1 MIFNV
6 LGSLGRTQFKCWE
19 ARQVLDIHGTEKA
32 YEVLREAL
40 HSMEKVEDHSTES
53 FKLTKAFYSYTEGEI
68 LWRNRDYKKA
78 LASLQLSLTFSE
90 ELLKE
95 HADLARCYNAVGNC
109 CFHLNRPTEALQFF
123 EKAYEMQERLAG
135 FEHYFDLPMYKH
147 QIGTTYESL
156 QKYDKAVE
164 YYRDALRL
172 LKELNLSGFADEAH
186 FCRNLA
192 TTLMFQKKYSEAAE
206 PAMRAYNIR
215 KEIFKNH
222 PHTVRS
228 IFQRAILQANLQDF
242 EEALKLFLEAWEMEK
257 SLDIMNHS
265 QVWQKIITYVEYLC
279 DLLKKREEKQTFRK
293 DALKFCERFW
303 IEKKKSPL
311 FAFIDSNKDIIDALM
326 DLVCDENDKYEL
338 QKEQLW
344 FYEGMYN
351 ATKKELQKD
360 CDLEIESDT
369 LHYTLEEM
377 TKLLNQMIHLCHQL
391 KDYKRE
397 ELYADELQV
406 CWF

>member
-40 HSMEKVEDHSTES
+40 HSMEKVEDQSTES
-53 FKLTKAFYSYTEGEI
+53 FKLTKALYSYTEGEI

-147 QIGTTYESL
+147 QIGTAYESL

-172 LKELNLSGFADEAH
+172 LEELNLSGLGDEAH
-186 FCRNLA
+186 FCREIANAL
-192 TTLMFQKKYSEAAE
+192 LWQGKYSEAAE

-215 KEIFKNH
+215 KKLLKNH
-222 PHTVRS
+222 PLTVRS
-228 IFQRAILQANLQDF
+228 IFQRAILQHCLQDY
-242 EEALKLFLEAWEMEK
+242 EGALKLYLEAWEMEK
-257 SLDIMNHS
+257 SLDVGNHS
-265 QVWQKIITYVEYLC
+265 EVWQKIITGVEDMC
-279 DLLKKREEKQTFRK
+279 DFLKNGEKKQTFRK
-293 DALKFCERFW
+293 DALKFCKQFW
-303 IEKKKSPL
+303 IEKKKSPR
-311 FAFIDSNKDIIDALM
+311 FAFIDSNKDIIDTLM
-326 DLVCDENDKYEL
+326 DLVSDENDKYEL

-351 ATKKELQKD
+351 ATKEELQKD
-360 CDLEIESDT
+360 CDLETESDT
-369 LHYTLEEM
+369 LHYMLEEM

-391 KDYKRE
+391 KDNKRE
-397 ELYADELQV
+397 ELYTNELQV
-406 CWF
+406 

>member
-1 MIFNV
+1 M
-6 LGSLGRTQFKCWE
+6 
-19 ARQVLDIHGTEKA
+19 LDIHGTEKA

-40 HSMEKVEDHSTES
+40 HSMEKVEDQSTES

-147 QIGTTYESL
+147 QIGTAYESL

-172 LKELNLSGFADEAH
+172 LEELNLSGFGDEAH
-186 FCRNLA
+186 FCRELA
-192 TTLMFQKKYSEAAE
+192 NALLWQGKYSEAAE

-215 KEIFKNH
+215 KKLLKNH
-222 PHTVRS
+222 PLTVRS
-228 IFQRAILQANLQDF
+228 IFQQAILQHCLRDY
-242 EEALKLFLEAWEMEK
+242 EGALKLYLEAWEMEK
-257 SLDIMNHS
+257 SLDVGNHS
-265 QVWQKIITYVEYLC
+265 EVWQKIITGVEDMC
-279 DLLKKREEKQTFRK
+279 DFLKNGEKKQTFRK
-293 DALKFCERFW
+293 DALKFCKQFW
-303 IEKKKSPL
+303 IEKKKSPR
-311 FAFIDSNKDIIDALM
+311 FAFIDSNKDIIDTLM
-326 DLVCDENDKYEL
+326 DLVSDENDKYEL

-351 ATKKELQKD
+351 ATKEELQKD
-360 CDLEIESDT
+360 CDLETESDT
-369 LHYTLEEM
+369 LHYMLEEM

-391 KDYKRE
+391 QDNKRE
-397 ELYADELQV
+397 ELYTDELQV
-406 CWF
+406 

>member
-147 QIGTTYESL
+147 QIGTAYESL

-172 LKELNLSGFADEAH
+172 LEELNLSGLGDEAH
-186 FCRNLA
+186 FCREIANAL
-192 TTLMFQKKYSEAAE
+192 LWQGKYSEAAE

-215 KEIFKNH
+215 KKLLKNH
-222 PHTVRS
+222 PLTVRS
-228 IFQRAILQANLQDF
+228 IFQRAILQHCLQDY
-242 EEALKLFLEAWEMEK
+242 EGALKLYLEAWEMEK
-257 SLDIMNHS
+257 SLDVGNHS
-265 QVWQKIITYVEYLC
+265 EVWQKIITGVEDMC
-279 DLLKKREEKQTFRK
+279 DFLKNGEEKQTFRK
-293 DALKFCERFW
+293 DALKFCKQFW
-303 IEKKKSPL
+303 IEKKKSPR
-311 FAFIDSNKDIIDALM
+311 FAFIDSNKDIIDTLM
-326 DLVCDENDKYEL
+326 DLVSDENDKYEL

-351 ATKKELQKD
+351 ATKEELQKD
-360 CDLEIESDT
+360 CDLETESDT
-369 LHYTLEEM
+369 LHYMLEEM

-391 KDYKRE
+391 KDYKQE
-397 ELYADELQV
+397 ELYTDELQV
-406 CWF
+406 

>member
-40 HSMEKVEDHSTES
+40 HSMEKVEDQSTES

-147 QIGTTYESL
+147 QIGTAYESL

-172 LKELNLSGFADEAH
+172 LEELNLSGLEDEAH
-186 FCRNLA
+186 ICRDIANAL
-192 TTLMFQKKYSEAAE
+192 LKQGKYSEAAE
-206 PAMRAYNIR
+206 PAMHAYNIR
-215 KEIFKNH
+215 KKLLKNH
-222 PHTVRS
+222 PHMVRS
-228 IFQRAILQANLQDF
+228 IFQRAILQHFLRDY
-242 EEALKLFLEAWEMEK
+242 EGALKLYLEAWEMEK
-257 SLDIMNHS
+257 SLDVGNHS
-265 QVWQKIITYVEYLC
+265 EVWQKIITGVEDMC
-279 DLLKKREEKQTFRK
+279 DFLKNGEKKQTFRK
-293 DALKFCERFW
+293 DALKFCKQFW
-303 IEKKKSPL
+303 IEKKKSPR
-311 FAFIDSNKDIIDALM
+311 FAFIDSNKDIIDTLM
-326 DLVCDENDKYEL
+326 DLVSDENDKYEL

-351 ATKKELQKD
+351 STKEELQKD
-360 CDLEIESDT
+360 CDLETESDT
-369 LHYTLEEM
+369 LHYMLKEM

-391 KDYKRE
+391 QDNKRE
-397 ELYADELQV
+397 ELYTDELQV
-406 CWF
+406 

>member
-40 HSMEKVEDHSTES
+40 HSMEKVEDQSTES
-53 FKLTKAFYSYTEGEI
+53 FKLTKAFYSHTEGEI

-147 QIGTTYESL
+147 QIGTAYESL

-172 LKELNLSGFADEAH
+172 LEELNLSGLGDEAH
-186 FCRNLA
+186 FCREIANAL
-192 TTLMFQKKYSEAAE
+192 LWQGKYSEAAE

-215 KEIFKNH
+215 KKLLKNH
-222 PHTVRS
+222 PLTVRS
-228 IFQRAILQANLQDF
+228 IFQRAILQHCLRDY
-242 EEALKLFLEAWEMEK
+242 EGALKLYLEAWEMEK
-257 SLDIMNHS
+257 SLDVGNHS
-265 QVWQKIITYVEYLC
+265 EVWQKIITGAEDMC
-279 DLLKKREEKQTFRK
+279 DFLKNGEKKQTFRK
-293 DALKFCERFW
+293 DALKFCKQFW
-303 IEKKKSPL
+303 IEKKKSPR
-311 FAFIDSNKDIIDALM
+311 FAFIDSNKDIIDTLM
-326 DLVCDENDKYEL
+326 DLVSDENDKYEL

-351 ATKKELQKD
+351 ATKEELQKD
-360 CDLEIESDT
+360 CDLETESDT
-369 LHYTLEEM
+369 LHYMLEEM

-391 KDYKRE
+391 QDNKRE
-397 ELYADELQV
+397 ELYTNELQV
-406 CWF
+406 

>member
-40 HSMEKVEDHSTES
+40 HSMEKVEDQSTES

-123 EKAYEMQERLAG
+123 EKAYEMQERLAS
-135 FEHYFDLPMYKH
+135 FEHYYDLPMYKH
-147 QIGTTYESL
+147 QIGTAYESL

-172 LKELNLSGFADEAH
+172 LEELNLSGLGDEAH
-186 FCRNLA
+186 FCREIANAL
-192 TTLMFQKKYSEAAE
+192 LWQGKYSEAAE

-215 KEIFKNH
+215 KKLLKNH
-222 PHTVRS
+222 PLTVRS
-228 IFQRAILQANLQDF
+228 IFQRAILQHCLQDY
-242 EEALKLFLEAWEMEK
+242 EGALKLYLEAWEMEK
-257 SLDIMNHS
+257 SLDVGNHS
-265 QVWQKIITYVEYLC
+265 EVWQKIITGVEDMC
-279 DLLKKREEKQTFRK
+279 DFLKNGEKKQTFRK
-293 DALKFCERFW
+293 DALKFCKQFW
-303 IEKKKSPL
+303 IEKKKSPR
-311 FAFIDSNKDIIDALM
+311 FAFIDSNKDIIDTLM
-326 DLVCDENDKYEL
+326 DLVSDENDKYEL

-351 ATKKELQKD
+351 ATKEELQKD
-360 CDLEIESDT
+360 CDLETESDT
-369 LHYTLEEM
+369 LHYMLEEM

-391 KDYKRE
+391 KDYKQE
-397 ELYADELQV
+397 ELYTNELQV
-406 CWF
+406 

>member
-147 QIGTTYESL
+147 QIGTAYESL

-172 LKELNLSGFADEAH
+172 LEELNLSGLGDEAH
-186 FCRNLA
+186 FCREIANAL
-192 TTLMFQKKYSEAAE
+192 LWQGKYSEAAE

-215 KEIFKNH
+215 KKLLKNH
-222 PHTVRS
+222 PLTVRS
-228 IFQRAILQANLQDF
+228 IFQRAILQHCLRDY
-242 EEALKLFLEAWEMEK
+242 EGALKLYLEAWEMEK
-257 SLDIMNHS
+257 SLDVGNHS
-265 QVWQKIITYVEYLC
+265 EVWQKIITGVEDMC
-279 DLLKKREEKQTFRK
+279 DFLKNGEKKQTFRK
-293 DALKFCERFW
+293 DALKFCKQFW
-303 IEKKKSPL
+303 IEKKKSPR
-311 FAFIDSNKDIIDALM
+311 FAFIDSNKDIIDTLM
-326 DLVCDENDKYEL
+326 DLVSDENDKYEL

-351 ATKKELQKD
+351 ATKEELQKD
-360 CDLEIESDT
+360 CDLETESDT
-369 LHYTLEEM
+369 LHYMLEEM

-391 KDYKRE
+391 KDYKQE
-397 ELYADELQV
+397 ELYTNELQV
-406 CWF
+406 

>member
-40 HSMEKVEDHSTES
+40 HSMEKVEDQSTES
-53 FKLTKAFYSYTEGEI
+53 FKLIKAFYLYTEGEI

-147 QIGTTYESL
+147 QIGTAYESL

-172 LKELNLSGFADEAH
+172 LEELNLSDLGDEAH
-186 FCRNLA
+186 FCRDIANAL
-192 TTLMFQKKYSEAAE
+192 LWQGKYSEAAE

-215 KEIFKNH
+215 KKLLKNH
-222 PHTVRS
+222 PLTVRS
-228 IFQRAILQANLQDF
+228 IFQRAILQHCLQDY
-242 EEALKLFLEAWEMEK
+242 EGALKLYLEAWEMEK
-257 SLDIMNHS
+257 SLDVGNHS
-265 QVWQKIITYVEYLC
+265 EVWQKIITGVEDMC
-279 DLLKKREEKQTFRK
+279 DFLKNGEKKQTFRK
-293 DALKFCERFW
+293 DALKFCEQFW
-303 IEKKKSPL
+303 IEKKKSPR

-326 DLVCDENDKYEL
+326 DLVSDENDKYEL

-351 ATKKELQKD
+351 ATKEELQKD
-360 CDLEIESDT
+360 CDLETESDT
-369 LHYTLEEM
+369 LHYMLEEM

-391 KDYKRE
+391 KDYKQE
-397 ELYADELQV
+397 ELYTDELQV
-406 CWF
+406 

>member
-147 QIGTTYESL
+147 QIGTAYESL

-172 LKELNLSGFADEAH
+172 LEELNLSGLGDEAH
-186 FCRNLA
+186 FCREIANAL
-192 TTLMFQKKYSEAAE
+192 LWQGKYSEAAE

-215 KEIFKNH
+215 KKLLKNH
-222 PHTVRS
+222 PLTVRS
-228 IFQRAILQANLQDF
+228 IFQRAILQHCLRDY
-242 EEALKLFLEAWEMEK
+242 EGALKLYLEAWEMEK
-257 SLDIMNHS
+257 SLDVGNHS
-265 QVWQKIITYVEYLC
+265 EVWQKIITGVEDMC
-279 DLLKKREEKQTFRK
+279 DFLKNGEKKQTFRK
-293 DALKFCERFW
+293 DALKFCKQFW
-303 IEKKKSPL
+303 IEKKKSPR
-311 FAFIDSNKDIIDALM
+311 FAFIDSNKDIIDTLM
-326 DLVCDENDKYEL
+326 DLVSDENDKYEL

-351 ATKKELQKD
+351 ATKEELQKD
-360 CDLEIESDT
+360 CDLETESDT
-369 LHYTLEEM
+369 LHYMLEEM

-391 KDYKRE
+391 KDNKWE
-397 ELYADELQV
+397 ELYTNELQV
-406 CWF
+406 